1 MALLTV
7 ERNSPSPYE
16 SLDNDDVLSS
26 SSYEGFVAKE
36 HLAVSLSPRT
46 WTSLSR
52 NGVSLPI
59 HTHLKQIMKLVRP
72 CDSLK
77 MAVELENS
85 SSRKVRKYLIVV
97 MSVENQDSE
106 DSEETLIL
114 GTEQEDT
121 VVRLCLVLPVWGD
134 TQIKLDGDGGFSVH
148 TGDQHRIFKPMSVQ
162 SMWTTL
168 QTLYKSTEVAR
179 ACNHYV
185 GGLSHSCLGH
195 YKGLMV
201 EDWNILNEWNIMEDV
216 VSTRSGSPM
225 FTAGSSDDKQ
235 TFEAQLVNRLREI
248 MLGVDLEEVSSKQLR
263 LKLEEEMKM
272 DLKAYREFLDQQ
284 MLVILGQLEKP
295 SKICDYLYLGSEW
308 NAANLEELKKL
319 GIGYIVNVTREIDNF
334 YPEVFTYFNVR
345 LYDLPDSELMKHWD
359 KTYQFIKTAKEKGSR
374 ILVHCKMGISRSAA
388 TVVAYKMKEYQL
400 TLDDALAYVKSKRSC
415 INPNDGFIQQLRAY
429 EGILSARHNELW
441 GKHAP
446 NRLFP
451 HQRTMSEPN
460 IRNMSPNMEM
470 DYPLSPTPRGAIIL
484 HAPVHVHQRPPAGG
498 TFEFQLEPHKNQSD
512 ELWPEQAI
520 RAEERI
526 DPVQLNRAGKGLM
539 LVSVAPNGGASTVD
553 EHVESGSVIVATVPD
568 VCNPAA
574 DPHVVIGTDKS
585 VGTEGD
591 LPGHVAGVGEEGGQE
606 GALVQTKQISS
617 VPERVKEIEERARG
631 QLTMTD
637 KVAQHSIFGSTN
649 SLNEGSRSA
658 SPHPVEEGPL
668 ATFTAGSQ
676 SSKHTSVSPRLSS
689 SSAGPLSPLQCN
701 MPAFPGPGQPPMGPE
716 PVEKIGDDL
725 VNCLQGGGVKAKIL
739 QMEELAKD
747 TVPVLRRKD
756 SIASADKIS
765 GMAGLEKRAGPDVT
779 PTPVV
784 ETKRPLSG
792 GEERRKDEKE
802 DKKDGQVIVREDEK
816 KKVKE
821 VVREEEKK
829 KDAGKEDEKKEKEI
843 VREEEKKK
851 EKEIVKEEEK
861 KKGKEVMKEE
871 EKKKESVKEEPKKDE
886 RVISEEDQKE
896 KFTDKKE
903 EEKRDKDGDS
913 EVNSVLALRKLF
925 GDPEPKKPEP
935 QQWQQLQLFAKVSPK
950 SQEPARS
957 TSPCPSLS
965 TSATPSVK
973 KELPAT

>member
-1 MALLTV
+1 
-7 ERNSPSPYE
+7 
-16 SLDNDDVLSS
+16 
-26 SSYEGFVAKE
+26 
-36 HLAVSLSPRT
+36 
-46 WTSLSR
+46 
-52 NGVSLPI
+52 
-59 HTHLKQIMKLVRP
+59 
-72 CDSLK
+72 
-77 MAVELENS
+77 
-85 SSRKVRKYLIVV
+85 
-97 MSVENQDSE
+97 
-106 DSEETLIL
+106 
-114 GTEQEDT
+114 
-121 VVRLCLVLPVWGD
+121 
-134 TQIKLDGDGGFSVH
+134 
-148 TGDQHRIFKPMSVQ
+148 
-162 SMWTTL
+162 
-168 QTLYKSTEVAR
+168 
-179 ACNHYV
+179 
-185 GGLSHSCLGH
+185 
-195 YKGLMV
+195 
-201 EDWNILNEWNIMEDV
+201 
-216 VSTRSGSPM
+216 
-225 FTAGSSDDKQ
+225 
-235 TFEAQLVNRLREI
+235 
-248 MLGVDLEEVSSKQLR
+248 
-263 LKLEEEMKM
+263 
-272 DLKAYREFLDQQ
+272 
-284 MLVILGQLEKP
+284 
-295 SKICDYLYLGSEW
+295 
-308 NAANLEELKKL
+308 
-319 GIGYIVNVTREIDNF
+319 
-334 YPEVFTYFNVR
+334 
-345 LYDLPDSELMKHWD
+345 
-359 KTYQFIKTAKEKGSR
+359 
-374 ILVHCKMGISRSAA
+374 
-388 TVVAYKMKEYQL
+388 
-400 TLDDALAYVKSKRSC
+400 
-415 INPNDGFIQQLRAY
+415 
-429 EGILSARHNELW
+429 
-441 GKHAP
+441 
-446 NRLFP
+446 
-451 HQRTMSEPN
+451 
-460 IRNMSPNMEM
+460 MSPNMEM
-470 DYPLSPTPRGAIIL
+470 DYPLSPHHEEQSSFTHQFMSTNDLQQEGHLNSNWSPTRTNLMNSGQVNKTEGVLQFLSSLPPLSDDDEVYREHSECSKPGHSSSPFLTPPQSRRSERRKESTLSNSTGGLCFSHNESRGTHTVPAID
-484 HAPVHVHQRPPAGG
+484 V
-498 TFEFQLEPHKNQSD
+498 
-512 ELWPEQAI
+512 
-520 RAEERI
+520 
-526 DPVQLNRAGKGLM
+526 RAGKGLM

-574 DPHVVIGTDKS
+574 DPHIVIGTDKS

-716 PVEKIGDDL
+716 PGEKIGDDL

>member
-1 MALLTV
+1 
-7 ERNSPSPYE
+7 
-16 SLDNDDVLSS
+16 
-26 SSYEGFVAKE
+26 
-36 HLAVSLSPRT
+36 
-46 WTSLSR
+46 
-52 NGVSLPI
+52 
-59 HTHLKQIMKLVRP
+59 
-72 CDSLK
+72 
-77 MAVELENS
+77 
-85 SSRKVRKYLIVV
+85 
-97 MSVENQDSE
+97 
-106 DSEETLIL
+106 
-114 GTEQEDT
+114 
-121 VVRLCLVLPVWGD
+121 
-134 TQIKLDGDGGFSVH
+134 
-148 TGDQHRIFKPMSVQ
+148 
-162 SMWTTL
+162 
-168 QTLYKSTEVAR
+168 
-179 ACNHYV
+179 
-185 GGLSHSCLGH
+185 
-195 YKGLMV
+195 
-201 EDWNILNEWNIMEDV
+201 MEDV
-216 VSTRSGSPM
+216 VST
-225 FTAGSSDDKQ
+225 SDDKQ

-272 DLKAYREFLDQQ
+272 DLKSVSRVSGPADARHSRTTGKALKNMRLSLLGMVTLS
-284 MLVILGQLEKP
+284 ML
-295 SKICDYLYLGSEW
+295 
-308 NAANLEELKKL
+308 
-319 GIGYIVNVTREIDNF
+319 REIDNF

-359 KTYQFIKTAKEKGSR
+359 KTYQFIKTAK
-374 ILVHCKMGISRSAA
+374 
-388 TVVAYKMKEYQL
+388 VVAYKMKEYQL

-429 EGILSARHNELW
+429 ESILSARLTLP
-441 GKHAP
+441 AP
-446 NRLFP
+446 K
-451 HQRTMSEPN
+451 TMSEPN

-470 DYPLSPTPRGAIIL
+470 DYPLSPHHEEQSSFTHQFMSTNDLQQEGHLNSNWSPTRTNLMNSGQVNKTEGVLQFLSSLPPLSDDDEVYREHSECSKPGHSSSLSLLLPRAGDQSGGKESTLSNSTGGLCFSHNESRGTHTVPAID
-484 HAPVHVHQRPPAGG
+484 V
-498 TFEFQLEPHKNQSD
+498 
-512 ELWPEQAI
+512 
-520 RAEERI
+520 
-526 DPVQLNRAGKGLM
+526 RAGKGLM

-802 DKKDGQVIVREDEK
+802 DKKDGQ
-816 KKVKE
+816 
-821 VVREEEKK
+821 

-886 RVISEEDQKE
+886 RVISEEYQKE

-957 TSPCPSLS
+957 TSPCP
-965 TSATPSVK
+965 
-973 KELPAT
+973 